1 MPQMVLRVINSKGI
15 IELYTLLLTLTNSH
29 TPRPAQSSGTPLSRG
44 ENTKQ
49 PYAFVFRLLRRQ
61 HGVST
66 Q

>member
-1 MPQMVLRVINSKGI
+1 MPQMVLWVINSKGI

-49 PYAFVFRLLRRQ
+49 P
-61 HGVST
+61 
-66 Q
+66 